1 MGAERT
7 EGDGGGPVDA
17 AECPER
23 ESHCA
28 DVDDV
33 QLRFRSDR
41 PDKVQVVLGRFPLEA
56 DGMTKLAHFT
66 SPLLN
71 PFSSRLNFVFRSR
84 KDLSSSLTFFT
95 SFYKQFS
102 SEFPPYQLQSR
113 GR

>member
-23 ESHCA
+23 ERHCV

-33 QLRFRSDR
+33 QLRFMPDKS
-41 PDKVQVVLGRFPLEA
+41 DKVQVVLGTFPLEA
-56 DGMTKLAHFT
+56 DAMTKPTPFA

-71 PFSSRLNFVFRSR
+71 PFSSRLNFVFTSR
-84 KDLSSSLTFFT
+84 KDLSSSLTFST
-95 SFYKQFS
+95 SFYERFS
-102 SEFPPYQLQSR
+102 SDFRPCRLQSR